1 METKELKM
9 EALHDVYK
17 ELAHLVG
24 YENMEKLFEYYRGQ
38 QLNFPTRIYDQKYI
52 RDVLR
57 EEFDGTNVKA
67 LARRLGY
74 SERWIRRL
82 IKEETGR

>member
-1 METKELKM
+1 MEVKKLKM

-17 ELAHLVG
+17 ELAQLVG
-24 YENMEKLFEYYRGQ
+24 FENMEKLYEYYRGQ
-38 QLNFPTRIYDQKYI
+38 QLNFPTRIYDQRYI